1 MKEFQSYN
9 SRIKK
14 WVKYTK
20 LENGQTR
27 ITKTSSTPFENVPKK
42 TK

>member
-9 SRIKK
+9 TRTKR
-14 WVKYTK
+14 WVKYSR

-27 ITKTSSTPFENVPKK
+27 ITKTSETPFEDVPKK